1 MNLIYTDFY
10 NSPCGELLIGS
21 YQNTICL
28 CDWNLSE
35 RRAKIDETLL
45 RDFNAKYEL
54 KETTLISET
63 KSQLDKYFAGKLQ
76 EFNIDMSI
84 GGSIFQQLV
93 WTELCNIKYGVTIS
107 YKDLAER
114 LGRPTSVRAIANAI
128 RLNPISILIPCHRII
143 GTDGSL
149 TGYAGGLEA
158 KEFLINLEAKT
169 KDF

>member
-21 YQNTICL
+21 YQDTICL
-28 CDWNLSE
+28 CDWNIPE
-35 RRAKIDETLL
+35 RRTKIDNTIL
-45 RDFNAKYEL
+45 RDFNAEF
-54 KETTLISET
+54 KEGLTPIISEA
-63 KSQLDKYFAGKLQ
+63 KLQLDKYFAGELR
-76 EFNIDMSI
+76 EFSIDINI

-93 WTELCNIKYGVTIS
+93 WEELCNIGYGITIS

-114 LGRPTSVRAIANAI
+114 LERPTSVRAIANAV
-128 RLNPISILIPCHRII
+128 RLNPVSILIPCHRII

-158 KEFLINLEAKT
+158 KEFLINLESKNR
-169 KDF
+169 